1 MFQTKKSAIF
11 FKFETYKTKE
21 IAVFLILKKHVIKKI
36 MKDFISGKYISQGT
50 YKSFHPEEINRE
62 WNITNMQ
69 LINLLSEADRELGKL
84 DSFSEYIPD
93 VDLFIRMH
101 VLKEAT
107 QSSRIEGTR
116 TNIEE
121 ALKDIEDIHDERRL
135 DWEEVQ
141 NYVMALNQAIE
152 KLDSLPFSTR
162 LIKETHQSLLQGVR
176 GKHKLPGNF
185 RTSQNW
191 IGGASL
197 KDATFIPPTFDLIN
211 ELMSDIEK
219 FVHNEE
225 IPCPDLIKIA
235 IIHYQFETIHPFLDG
250 NGRVGRLLITLYL
263 VEKKL
268 LKKPVLYL
276 SDYFERHRTLYYDN
290 LMKVRM
296 NNDLDQWLKFFL
308 VGIIETAKNSSK
320 TFDKIIKLKNRI
332 DSQILSLP
340 RAHTI
345 RKITDYLFS
354 HPIVNVNSIIEVSEV
369 SGPTATKI
377 IKDLVDAN
385 ILKITNGKGKSKL
398 YRFDEYLSLFES

>member
-1 MFQTKKSAIF
+1 
-11 FKFETYKTKE
+11 
-21 IAVFLILKKHVIKKI
+21 